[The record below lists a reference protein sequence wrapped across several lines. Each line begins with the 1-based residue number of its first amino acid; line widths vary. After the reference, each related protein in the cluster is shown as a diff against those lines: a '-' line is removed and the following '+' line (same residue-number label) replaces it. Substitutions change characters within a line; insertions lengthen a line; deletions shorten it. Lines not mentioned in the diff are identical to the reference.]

1 VRTLWAA
8 LLGAL
13 HTRMAVYEPWITDR
27 DPLLLT
33 DADGLS
39 FTLRDTAQLA
49 YPVSGAPEPLPNGG
63 VQPPY
68 FSEDGLKGGWSWGFE
83 SRNILDAVG
92 RTPDSY
98 AASLS
103 QFYLSSLGAWGQQRA
118 SFDRGLST
126 IISRVEMGRASM
138 ITVERI
144 GRIGIFWNRAK
155 HVIVYERTVAATR
168 QFFEEQYPL
177 VGNPVLRKVDE
188 YIELLEVERAFPE
201 ANTPP
206 ANRGFVTS
214 CRFTGAPPRIHVD
227 SRWGQDV
234 GDTGWKIPLW
244 LRGAQPPDVYPLPAI
259 YLLNEGISGETVP
272 ITLDDPDKL
281 FFYTSTDPSLSA
293 DTDGWPAVDG
303 VDFKTVDETWLTKHQ
318 ATNVTTDP
326 ASYNLQDDP
335 IKPELEAFTLR
346 LQPPPAP
353 VNYVAAR
360 TDQVVRAVPRTVTM
374 MRGANIAK
382 GVPSPPPEARLKT
395 QVQNLFSN
403 FVTATSANPA
413 QSFDKAITDF
423 QDGFTKAITGP
434 NTGPNTG
441 LLGAVVGLVQDPN
454 VCQSIRSRFNSQLN
468 QFAQQTKLEATAAL
482 QAMELNFRA
491 AAAPLFAGATDLAS
505 LKTSLGNALTTV
517 ASDAGGA
524 TQLIRTARGMPGE
537 ALANLEVL
545 ASDLRAMNS
554 TVDAAFANAHANL
567 GALPDWTAPG
577 NSGVVQQASAILDQL
592 TSDAVDFLTR
602 GAVDYRIGEAANLLM
617 GTLPNIGRINLDSG
631 RSACGAAV
639 EQIQINLSTTAQAT
653 ALNNLQAAADGAF
666 TAILDLI
673 DLLEGSWTD
682 IFTGDPES
690 PWPLETALDQLQSA
704 IGTYLDT
711 LSAIDVSAFNNGLD
725 AAMAGFYGGLDAQL
739 DTLIQNTVN
748 AATGPVSDLVGSA
761 CSAILAKVG
770 DLTTYLNRVISSDN
784 LAALENLAK
793 SAVPSEFFQA
803 VDGALTTMLDDVGT
817 LVSRVQIQLPT
828 VPLIHSTAGDG
839 LLRLF
844 RSFGDAPGLPNLQ
857 FDLPQIGYYFFNAG
871 NLAGSLPSLL
881 PQIDLSPV
889 RAAANQLAGD
899 VLNGVNISVPAD
911 QLLDRL
917 IPKALEG
924 FDLSKIFPNIAGLNL
939 DGLFQSIRM
948 PSTSTDQVK
957 VTQGVDEATR
967 SGWLQVD
974 TDVPYGGTP
983 LPVFNIAGVSL
994 TLLNARFTATAR
1006 VDAVLGQQPTE
1017 HISGAIS
1024 GDWALDAAGFAL
1036 AQFNDA
1042 VLQFDDG
1049 GHIAFNISPTNVQL
1063 GAPLDFLSDI
1073 LAPFGGSD
1081 SGFHLAVT
1089 PTGIQTTLFLPVPD
1103 VQAGTFGIANL
1114 VFGFLFGLDIIP
1126 KFRVR
1131 TALMVGKPEWP
1142 FTLSVFILGG
1152 AGYLSTALTYT
1163 PADKD
1168 LAMDLTIGIFA
1179 SASLAISFGF
1189 LSGGIYAYFGVE
1201 VDFHTSTASGSNLT
1215 IVLKILFDGE
1225 VDVLGFIT
1233 VGLNLGLSAG
1243 YDSDHNLTGEGFV
1256 SISISIGWFININ
1269 INASVSYTFG
1279 KGTTTTSQT
1288 SIQASAGD
1296 YTDMF

>member
-1 VRTLWAA
+1 
-8 LLGAL
+8 
-13 HTRMAVYEPWITDR
+13 
-27 DPLLLT
+27 
-33 DADGLS
+33 
-39 FTLRDTAQLA
+39 
-49 YPVSGAPEPLPNGG
+49 
-63 VQPPY
+63 
-68 FSEDGLKGGWSWGFE
+68 
-83 SRNILDAVG
+83 
-92 RTPDSY
+92 
-98 AASLS
+98 
-103 QFYLSSLGAWGQQRA
+103 
-118 SFDRGLST
+118 
-126 IISRVEMGRASM
+126 MGRASM
-138 ITVERI
+138 ITIERI

-177 VGNPVLRKVDE
+177 VGNPVLRKVEE
-188 YIELLEVERAFPE
+188 YVELLEVERAFPE
-201 ANTPP
+201 ASTPP

-227 SRWGQDV
+227 SRWGHDI

-244 LRGAQPPDVYPLPAI
+244 LRGAHPPDVYPMPAI
-259 YLLNEGISGETVP
+259 YLMNEGITGETVP
-272 ITLDDPDKL
+272 IVLDDPDKL
-281 FFYTSTDPSLSA
+281 FFYTSTDPTLKA
-293 DTDGWPAVDG
+293 DTDSWPAVDG
-303 VDFKTVDETWLTKHQ
+303 VDFQTVDETWLTKP
-318 ATNVTTDP
+318 AARGVTTDP
-326 ASYNLQDDP
+326 ATYKAQDSP
-335 IKPELEAFTLR
+335 IKAELEAFTLR

-360 TDQVVRAVPRTVTM
+360 TDQVVRAIPRTVTM
-374 MRGANIAK
+374 MRGGNIAK
-382 GVPSPPPEARLKT
+382 GVASPPPEAQLKT

-413 QSFDKAITDF
+413 QSFDNAIKDF
-423 QDGFTKAITGP
+423 RDGFTKAITGP

-441 LLGAVVGLVQDPN
+441 LLGTVVGLVQDPN

-482 QAMELNFRA
+482 QVMEQNFRTVA
-491 AAAPLFAGATDLAS
+491 TPLFAGATDLTS
-505 LKTSLGNALTTV
+505 LKTSLGNALTSV

-537 ALANLEVL
+537 ALAKLDVL
-545 ASDLRAMNS
+545 ASDLRALNS
-554 TVDAAFANAHANL
+554 TVDAAFANAYANL

-577 NSGVVQQASAILDQL
+577 NSGAVQQAAAILDQF

-617 GTLPNIGRINLDSG
+617 GTLPNSGRITLDSG
-631 RSACGAAV
+631 RSACAAAV
-639 EQIQINLSTTAQAT
+639 NSIQTSLSTTAQAT
-653 ALNNLQAAADGAF
+653 ALNKLQAAADDAF
-666 TAILDLI
+666 TAILGLI

-682 IFTGDPES
+682 IFTGDPEN

-704 IGTYLDT
+704 IGTYVNT
-711 LSAIDVSAFNNGLD
+711 LSAIDVNAFSNGLD
-725 AAMAGFYGGLDAQL
+725 VAMAAFYGGLDAQL
-739 DTLIQNTVN
+739 DTLIQSTVS
-748 AATGPVSDLVGSA
+748 AAAGPVSDLVGNA
-761 CSAILAKVG
+761 CSSILANVG
-770 DLTTYLNRVISSDN
+770 VLTKYLNQVISPDN

-817 LVSRVQIQLPT
+817 LISRVQIQLPSVSLT
-828 VPLIHSTAGDG
+828 PSAAGDG

-844 RSFGDAPGLPNLQ
+844 RSFGDAPALPNLQ
-857 FDLPQIGYYFFNAG
+857 FDLPQIGYYFFKAS

-889 RAAANQLAGD
+889 KAAANQLAGD
-899 VLNGVNISVPAD
+899 VLNGLNISVPAD
-911 QLLDRL
+911 KLLDNL
-917 IPKALEG
+917 IPTALEN
-924 FDLSKIFPNIAGLNL
+924 FDLSKIFPNIGGLSL

-957 VTQGVDEATR
+957 VTQGIDQATR

-974 TDVPYGGTP
+974 ANVPYDGTP

-994 TLLNARFTATAR
+994 TLLNARFVATAR

-1017 HISGAIS
+1017 HISGSIS
-1024 GDWALDAAGFAL
+1024 GNWALNAGGFAL

-1042 VLQFDDG
+1042 VLRFDDG
-1049 GHIAFNISPTNVQL
+1049 GHIAFNISPANVQL

-1073 LAPFGGSD
+1073 LAPFDGSD

-1126 KFRVR
+1126 KFRIR

-1152 AGYLSTALTYT
+1152 AGYLSTALTYI

-1189 LSGGIYAYFGVE
+1189 LSGGIYAYFGIE
-1201 VDFHTSTASGSNLT
+1201 VDFHTSTVSGSNLT
-1215 IVLKILFDGE
+1215 IVLKIIFDGE

-1233 VGLNLGLSAG
+1233 IGLTLGLSAS

-1256 SISISIGWFININ
+1256 SISISIGWFISIN
-1269 INASVSYTFG
+1269 ISASVSYTFG
-1279 KGTTTTSQT
+1279 KGTTTTSQS